1 VGDAR
6 TKSLLGALELVRDK
20 TARARFDG
28 GVSAGPRCRNLSV
41 ANGLVMRAVGDTMI
55 ISPPFIITH
64 GEVDELVSRAR
75 KALDGLADE
84 LTREGV
90 LRAA

>member
-1 VGDAR
+1 
-6 TKSLLGALELVRDK
+6 
-20 TARARFDG
+20 
-28 GVSAGPRCRNLSV
+28 
-41 ANGLVMRAVGDTMI
+41 VMRAVGDTMI

-64 GEVDELVSRAR
+64 SEVDELVSRAR